1 MSQTQARYRRV
12 VLIANWLKNWPDS
25 FVRPNHSFI
34 MNSLA
39 NPELM
44 RWGSFDDDSDGN
56 DGRYLN
62 IMLCVIV
69 MKFVLIFV
77 LNAIEF

>member
-1 MSQTQARYRRV
+1 
-12 VLIANWLKNWPDS
+12 
-25 FVRPNHSFI
+25 

-39 NPELM
+39 NAELM